1 MKVTM
6 YHSRDDWEILSEI
19 PSIVCLICDD
29 QKITIK
35 HIVDKKK
42 VLETIKS
49 GFNPGWDSEVIVT
62 SDGTIVKDY
71 FDLVKWIDTKG
82 LRLC

>member
-1 MKVTM
+1 MKITM
-6 YHSRDDWEILSEI
+6 YHSRDNWDQLSEM
-19 PSIVCLICDD
+19 PSLMCLICDD

-35 HIVDKKK
+35 HIVDKEK

-49 GFNPGWDSEVIVT
+49 HFHPGWDCSMIITE
-62 SDGTIVKDY
+62 DGTIIKDY